1 MFLRKNKNKSLD
13 NKDKNN
19 PSQHNT
25 WAVIQKES
33 LVLIT
38 PRQLYS
44 GRHYGP
50 TKDTQTNQLSTIRQK
65 YEPS

>member
-19 PSQHNT
+19 SSQHNT
-25 WAVIQKES
+25 WAVLQKES